1 MLPCSYEP
9 HRRFSRI
16 DGRAAGGFAA
26 LVAFPL
32 HTGWGA
38 PTSDLDLGVGGRQF
52 VGGGRRGGRSPL
64 HQCSSLGAPV
74 PGIGSE
80 RVDGSHPLGT
90 PARLR
95 CRSHHRDS
103 EGGDSPSRGSGTGIH
118 NLVSAQV
125 GGVSAAAA
133 RSETLGPFY
142 YPPPLAPRRVA
153 LRAGQTW
160 CLSTDPDFEVKKT
173 KW

>member
-1 MLPCSYEP
+1 MLPCSDEP

-32 HTGWGA
+32 HTGRGA

-153 LRAGQTW
+153 LPSWSNLVPEHGPRFRG
-160 CLSTDPDFEVKKT
+160 KKT